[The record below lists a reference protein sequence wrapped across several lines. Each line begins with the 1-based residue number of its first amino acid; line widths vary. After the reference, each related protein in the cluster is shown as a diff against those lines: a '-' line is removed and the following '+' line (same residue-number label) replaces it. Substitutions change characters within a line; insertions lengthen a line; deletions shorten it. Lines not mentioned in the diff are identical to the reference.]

1 MKTKREE
8 SNTLT
13 LNTGKV
19 SLVGVLSL
27 INDFVLKTQR
37 ISENVHCKKQ
47 GAVLLYIRKLA
58 GSIIIAKIV
67 TQKVAVAS
75 NKLFTAQRQTNA

>member
-37 ISENVHCKKQ
+37 ISENVHCKTRSSF
-47 GAVLLYIRKLA
+47 VIHL
-58 GSIIIAKIV
+58 
-67 TQKVAVAS
+67 KVSWFNNNSKDSYTKGRCSV
-75 NKLFTAQRQTNA
+75 K